1 MKVYIDTTD
10 VLRNTFLKSEQLY
23 KKFYIEELSE
33 VDKFE
38 SLDGEWTKDENS
50 EFEYELNLP
59 ITSYDLINHF
69 KFPTQEDLFNFFYE
83 DFPMQIFGNSPTM
96 SSDTFKILNELYEKN
111 REKIDFSIIS
121 EELQKSKPATLFFLA
136 KNSCLLENIRF
147 YSNHTVYDLIDSSDI
162 IVTANPTILNL
173 VPGSRNIIKVETTYN
188 ENYDFTNTIK
198 GLEELENKLNEL
210 NII

>member
-188 ENYDFTNTIK
+188 ENYDFTNKIK
-198 GLEELENKLNEL
+198 SLEELESKLNEL

>member
-23 KKFYIEELSE
+23 RKFYIEELSE

>member
-23 KKFYIEELSE
+23 RKFYIEELSE

-38 SLDGEWTKDENS
+38 SLGGEWTKDENS

-147 YSNHTVYDLIDSSDI
+147 YSNHTVYDLINSSDI

>member
-23 KKFYIEELSE
+23 RKFYIEELSE

-38 SLDGEWTKDENS
+38 SLEGEWTKDENS

-83 DFPMQIFGNSPTM
+83 DFPMQIFGSSPTM

>member
-33 VDKFE
+33 VDRFE
-38 SLDGEWTKDENS
+38 SLDGEWSKDETT

-69 KFPTQEDLFNFFYE
+69 KFPSQEELFNFFYE

-96 SSDTFKILNELYEKN
+96 SNDTFKVLHELYEKN
-111 REKIDFSIIS
+111 REKIDFTIIS

-136 KNSCLLENIRF
+136 KNSCLIENIRF
-147 YSNHTVYDLIDSSDI
+147 YSNFTVYDLIDSSDI

-188 ENYDFTNTIK
+188 KEYEFKNTIK
-198 GLEELENKLNEL
+198 SLEELETKLTEL

>member
-147 YSNHTVYDLIDSSDI
+147 YSNHTVYDLINSSDI

-198 GLEELENKLNEL
+198 GLEELENKLNKL